1 VTWILVDAGCFY
13 FAHCVN
19 VSLAD
24 DSCFCFDHCVN
35 VSLVD
40 VEVVVVRQV
49 VLLVEVLV
57 EVCQIWW

>member
-1 VTWILVDAGCFY
+1 MTWILADADC

-49 VLLVEVLV
+49 VVLLVEVLV